1 MRCPVCGAE
10 RGACGD
16 QPLVFAPL
24 DVAPPRPRGA
34 EMAVS
39 KNDRPRMPRQ
49 YMPPGR
55 GEAGYN
61 GNVEVYDPTTEGI
74 PEVDDVDEN
83 TANAD
88 KATPTDAEETAETEA
103 TTEETK
109 ARSGPTEN
117 KARTAKQTK

>member
-1 MRCPVCGAE
+1 
-10 RGACGD
+10 
-16 QPLVFAPL
+16 
-24 DVAPPRPRGA
+24 
-34 EMAVS
+34 MAVS

-88 KATPTDAEETAETEA
+88 KATPTDAEETTAETEA